1 MAEVRITK
9 QDIDSLG
16 KKLGRLAPELSER
29 EQALL
34 AFVFSVAAD
43 TIRRSKSGP
52 VLSVTEEQ
60 DMPVVVT
67 TETTP
72 SSIQEQ
78 FTSAFTPANAK
89 TRPVL
94 GRLGPGS
101 IGPGPIQQD

>member
-1 MAEVRITK
+1 MTEVRIT
-9 QDIDSLG
+9 QRDIESLG
-16 KKLGRLAPELSER
+16 KKLGRLAPELTER

-43 TIRRSKSGP
+43 TIRRSKAGP

-67 TETTP
+67 TET
-72 SSIQEQ
+72 SAASIQEQ

-89 TRPVL
+89 TKPVL
-94 GRLGPGS
+94 GRIGPGS